1 MIFPNNYIK
10 NSNYYEISFTIKD
23 IKDIKEPGTT

>member
-1 MIFPNNYIK
+1 MIFHNNYIK
-10 NSNYYEISFTIKD
+10 NSNYYEISFTIT

>member
-23 IKDIKEPGTT
+23 IKEPGTP

>member
-1 MIFPNNYIK
+1 MIVPNNYIK
-10 NSNYYEISFTIKD
+10 NSNYYEISIT